1 MIYYVCF
8 WVAVRRFSVFE
19 IVGVSL
25 LESFG
30 FIAEVGEPS
39 ENVLQISVFKFLV
52 LDVPD
57 ALPAAIRNKESD
69 AAFVVDHAL
78 LFQTRVGAHHGVGVH
93 SRIGGGFL
101 TEGSLSPSL

>member
-1 MIYYVCF
+1 MFVSG
-8 WVAVRRFSVFE
+8 WLSDVFSVFE

-69 AAFVVDHAL
+69 AAFTPAS
-78 LFQTRVGAHHGVGVH
+78 AAA
-93 SRIGGGFL
+93 SL

>member
-1 MIYYVCF
+1 MFVSG
-8 WVAVRRFSVFE
+8 WLSDVFSVFE